1 MPSSRRATVRSSPH
15 VAHRAVL
22 CTHTHAHIPTY
33 RANTQSK
40 HTHTEQTH
48 NHNGACGVSGEVC
61 HLPCP
66 FHTRANTPHS
76 HIRSHSHSLT
86 HSHAQ
91 IPQPIP
97 PPPPPRS
104 SRYCDAIVRWHRI
117 YERRTAASANVC
129 RTSALRRKRER
140 SRESRL
146 RNPRVE

>member
-97 PPPPPRS
+97 PPRLRAPR
-104 SRYCDAIVRWHRI
+104 AIVMQLCDGI
-117 YERRTAASANVC
+117 GS
-129 RTSALRRKRER
+129 TSDAPLRVQMCAGLRRCG
-140 SRESRL
+140 ESARG
-146 RNPRVE
+146 RGRAA